1 MSEQNREE
9 RNTAP
14 EASAETYSLASIL
27 AEYKSEAFLRNER
40 RLSRAELEKQADA
53 IIAEMKRSVEAQL
66 TEENEPKPK
75 AAPAARSAEMKP
87 AGEEARPKIIRL
99 PVKSAEAEEDAPPI
113 EAVEVEPT
121 LPEVNAE
128 AEEAA
133 ESEARE
139 AERIAARERRA
150 AEKAQRQAEQAA
162 EREQRQAERI
172 AEREQRRAE
181 KAEKAA
187 EKARQTEEKRLRRA
201 EAQANRL
208 EEQRK
213 RQAAEEEER
222 RRKPEISPE
231 EAQQQ
236 YASGISLLQRRLAP
250 AFAISALMAV
260 ITVLAGSELLPQAL
274 SRGSATAIV
283 LLVMQTL
290 VMALGMDLLAK
301 GAITLVA
308 LRPGLE
314 TMVLAANLAALV
326 DAALAITGKTPSG
339 SIPYCAT
346 AAFATAFALW
356 GNSLRRCAARDTI
369 RAMRLA
375 SVPTVVTAEDDLT
388 EGSVVL
394 TKKLGTS
401 KGFLRKCFQPDAA
414 EKLCQTAA
422 PWYLAL
428 IVILAV
434 AAAYLSGTGEVIHC
448 LACLSSAA
456 VTFSAALVYA
466 RPFSKISKK
475 LINNGAA
482 LAGWSGARDMLRADG
497 MIIRDLDVFPENTI
511 ILNGMKV
518 LGGRSVEKVVAYT
531 GSVILATDSGLKRVF
546 GELMRQYAAPLYHV
560 EDFHCGTEG
569 GVSAFVNS
577 EQVLVGTSAYMNL
590 MGVRVPSSM
599 DVAGAVYTAIDH
611 ELSGIFIVH
620 YTPVE
625 TVQNALYR
633 LESGKL
639 KPVFAIRDPNI
650 RPSML
655 VQKFRLAEGS
665 VVFPPVETRYELSVE
680 RESAKQ
686 PSALLSREGLWHY
699 SEVARAGRRLVRTVR
714 RALTMTAIGS
724 VLGVFIGFISCAKGA
739 FAAVAPGKLLMA
751 MLLWA
756 FAVLMVADS
765 AEGD

>member
-53 IIAEMKRSVEAQL
+53 IIEEMKRSVEAQL
-66 TEENEPKPK
+66 ADEDVPKPET
-75 AAPAARSAEMKP
+75 APAAQP
-87 AGEEARPKIIRL
+87 
-99 PVKSAEAEEDAPPI
+99 AEAEPEAPEAPP
-113 EAVEVEPT
+113 VEETETAPP
-121 LPEVNAE
+121 LPEPDDE
-128 AEEAA
+128 ASEAA
-133 ESEARE
+133 EAEARE
-139 AERIAARERRA
+139 AERIAERERRA
-150 AEKAQRQAEQAA
+150 AEKAERAA
-162 EREQRQAERI
+162 A
-172 AEREQRRAE
+172 
-181 KAEKAA
+181 KAA
-187 EKARQTEEKRLRRA
+187 EKADRQAKKAAERERRQAEKETLAAEKARETEEKRLRRA
-201 EAQANRL
+201 EAEANRL
-208 EEQRK
+208 EEARQ

-222 RRKPEISPE
+222 RRKPELSPE

-260 ITVLAGSELLPQAL
+260 ITVLAGAELLPQAL
-274 SRGSATAIV
+274 SRGSTTAIV

-290 VMALGMDLLAK
+290 VMVLGMDLLAK
-301 GAITLVA
+301 GAVTLVA

-314 TMVLAANLAALV
+314 TMVLVANLAALV
-326 DAALAITGKTPSG
+326 DAALAITGKTRSG

-356 GNSLRRCAARDTI
+356 GNTCRRCAARDTI

-375 SVPTVVTAEDDLT
+375 SVPTVVTAEDALT

-394 TKKLGTS
+394 TKKLGTA

-414 EKLCQTAA
+414 EKLYRVAM

-428 IVILAV
+428 LVILAV

-448 LACLSSAA
+448 FACLSSAA

-466 RPFSKISKK
+466 RPFSKISRK

-482 LAGWSGARDMLRADG
+482 LAGWSGAQDMLRADG
-497 MIIRDLDVFPENTI
+497 MIVRDLDVFPENTI

-518 LGGRSVEKVVAYT
+518 LTGKNAEKVVAYT

-569 GVSAFVNS
+569 GVSASVGG
-577 EQVLVGTSAYMNL
+577 EQVLVGSSAYMNL
-590 MGVRVPSSM
+590 MGIRVPSSM
-599 DVAGAVYTAIDH
+599 DVAGAVYTAVDH
-611 ELSGIFIVH
+611 ALSGIFIVQ

-655 VQKFRLAEGS
+655 VQKFRLTEGS
-665 VVFPPVETRYELSVE
+665 VTFPPVDERYALSVE

-714 RALTMTAIGS
+714 RALAMTATGS
-724 VLGVFIGFISCAKGA
+724 VLGVFIGFISCARGA
-739 FAAVAPGKLLMA
+739 FQAVAPGKLLMA